1 MLNRQQCSSS
11 NPCSEFGQGHSGC
24 LSNLKSGQVGSS
36 KYTLASEAAEG
47 LENMYKDMPADVK
60 NNLKISDSY
69 RPLSIQCKIFDFD
82 KFERSGKAVKKGTAN
97 TAAAKPGTS
106 NHGWGRALDLSGPTA
121 QKWIKENGPKYG
133 WCWGEA
139 KGEPWHFTFCGPG
152 QNRYRNCD
160 NMCKVSVSTSGSPP
174 PTPSDQPTNTDSTS
188 TSTSSSSS
196 GSTETKTGS
205 LTGLIPWEDLIFGKG
220 FSQYAK
226 TMFSKDKEKKDGEEK
241 KPTDN
246 LNTNTT
252 LAEEVDRIKD
262 LIRKVL

>member
-24 LSNLKSGQVGSS
+24 LTNLKSGQVGSS

-47 LENMYKDMPADVK
+47 LEAMYKAMPDDVK

-82 KFERSGKAVKKGTAN
+82 KFENFGKAVKKGTAN

-106 NHGWGRALDLSGPTA
+106 NHGWGRALDLSGPVA
-121 QKWIKENGPKYG
+121 QKWIKENGPTYG

-152 QNRYRNCD
+152 QNRYRKCD
-160 NMCKVSVSTSGSPP
+160 DMCKVGVSTSGSPP
-174 PTPSDQPTNTDSTS
+174 PTPSDQPTDLSKTSGSPLTTTSGTTGNDKLSFADLLGGGHLQGWLDMFMGGSKDQKKGGENKVDDKNTDDK
-188 TSTSSSSS
+188 SSI
-196 GSTETKTGS
+196 TEE
-205 LTGLIPWEDLIFGKG
+205 IYRINDL
-220 FSQYAK
+220 
-226 TMFSKDKEKKDGEEK
+226 MKKI
-241 KPTDN
+241 
-246 LNTNTT
+246 L
-252 LAEEVDRIKD
+252 
-262 LIRKVL
+262 